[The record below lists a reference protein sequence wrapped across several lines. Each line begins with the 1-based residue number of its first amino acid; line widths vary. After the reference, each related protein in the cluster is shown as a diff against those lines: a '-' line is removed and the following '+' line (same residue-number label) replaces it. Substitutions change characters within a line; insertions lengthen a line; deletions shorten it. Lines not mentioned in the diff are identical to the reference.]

1 MLDRETGELGFGV
14 CGAGLGR
21 VVMSLQRLA
30 APVVA
35 MYAAGP
41 VGAAWL
47 APRPGGIVVRVCA
60 PGSIPPTPT
69 AQITTDGG
77 DGERPARL
85 VAAGELDVVR
95 VPAPWEQRYPELARC
110 ARPPLVI

>member
-1 MLDRETGELGFGV
+1 MLDRETVCWDSGV
-14 CGAGLGR
+14 CGARLGR
-21 VVMSLQRLA
+21 VVMSQRRLA

-41 VGAAWL
+41 VGPAWL
-47 APRPGGIVVRVCA
+47 APRPRGDRGAGVRARVD
-60 PGSIPPTPT
+60 P
-69 AQITTDGG
+69 AQADGADQTDGR

-95 VPAPWEQRYPELARC
+95 VPAPWEERYPDAGPLPRG
-110 ARPPLVI
+110 RPR